1 MLGKSPNALA
11 LYARASELA
20 SLASGS
26 LQTSTDAT
34 GPPRLEIS
42 PRQVASL
49 ELTLRGLVAQH
60 RGLVTLEKLSSQAT
74 ATKTAAT
81 GRPLIIERMEDYAG
95 DEADL
100 TRLVPYPPTLQ
111 PVPVKPL
118 FLDVA
123 WNYIDYPRDQAPVR
137 ARATGAAGQI
147 PTEPALEEPKGGGRR
162 GWFGFGR

>member
-1 MLGKSPNALA
+1 MGKPQNALA

-20 SLASGS
+20 VAASSLR
-26 LQTSTDAT
+26 TSSDAA
-34 GPPRLEIS
+34 GPPRLDVS
-42 PRQVASL
+42 PSQIATLQSV
-49 ELTLRGLVAQH
+49 LRGLVAQH
-60 RGLVTLEKLSSQAT
+60 RGLVTLDKLATQAT
-74 ATKTAAT
+74 AAKAAT
-81 GRPLIIERMEDYAG
+81 GRPLIIERLNDYAS
-95 DEADL
+95 DEVDL

-137 ARATGAAGQI
+137 AAAGAQI
-147 PTEPALEEPKGGGRR
+147 RPEPAPEEPKSGGRR